1 MEIKRSDKMNN
12 WSFGID
18 NDKLIGLVLEGKKT
32 ATSSL
37 YNFDKIPVIGEE
49 SIIHFDNEKDA
60 CIVETVDYKI
70 IKYNEI
76 TEELAKL
83 EGEGDLSLNYWKQ
96 VHLNFLKSV
105 NPNFKEDDKII
116 FEIFKVT
123 KNLVEERLKL
133 GKSIA
138 SKNTDLLGN
147 IVKVEEINSG
157 FNNTLFNI
165 NDKYVI
171 KVCTNKELENT
182 FETEKDFYLSNKD
195 NCFIPK
201 LYKYNERKI
210 KNDISYNML
219 KLVNSY
225 PKVPELHQFDENIKK
240 LSSNFCEIFNQ
251 AYVAEQMNLNE
262 IAGIGYRKALEFL
275 IKDYCIDKN
284 KEQEEKIKKEPLSQV
299 ITNYILSDKIKNLAK
314 ASIWIGND
322 ETHYVR
328 KYEDKDIKDL
338 KRFISATVAYIT
350 YELIADSAQEFVNN

>member
-1 MEIKRSDKMNN
+1 MEEYVSITNN
-12 WSFGID
+12 ERIC
-18 NDKLIGLVLEGKKT
+18 
-32 ATSSL
+32 
-37 YNFDKIPVIGEE
+37 Y
-49 SIIHFDNEKDA
+49 
-60 CIVETVDYKI
+60 ETVNKCPI
-70 IKYNEI
+70 CN
-76 TEELAKL
+76 
-83 EGEGDLSLNYWKQ
+83 S
-96 VHLNFLKSV
+96 
-105 NPNFKEDDKII
+105 
-116 FEIFKVT
+116 
-123 KNLVEERLKL
+123 
-133 GKSIA
+133 SIA
-138 SKNTDLLGN
+138 PVEKSKFF
-147 IVKVEEINSG
+147 NSDSKMYFFMFECPACNKG
-157 FNNTLFNI
+157 FITHYNYT
-165 NDKYVI
+165 
-171 KVCTNKELENT
+171 
-182 FETEKDFYLSNKD
+182 
-195 NCFIPK
+195 
-201 LYKYNERKI
+201 NERKI

>member
-1 MEIKRSDKMNN
+1 MYMEKYVSI
-12 WSFGID
+12 
-18 NDKLIGLVLEGKKT
+18 T
-32 ATSSL
+32 
-37 YNFDKIPVIGEE
+37 YNERI
-49 SIIHFDNEKDA
+49 
-60 CIVETVDYKI
+60 CYETVNKCPI
-70 IKYNEI
+70 CN
-76 TEELAKL
+76 
-83 EGEGDLSLNYWKQ
+83 S
-96 VHLNFLKSV
+96 
-105 NPNFKEDDKII
+105 
-116 FEIFKVT
+116 
-123 KNLVEERLKL
+123 
-133 GKSIA
+133 SIA
-138 SKNTDLLGN
+138 PVEKSKFF
-147 IVKVEEINSG
+147 NSDSKMYFFMFECPACNKG
-157 FNNTLFNI
+157 FITHYNYT
-165 NDKYVI
+165 
-171 KVCTNKELENT
+171 
-182 FETEKDFYLSNKD
+182 
-195 NCFIPK
+195 
-201 LYKYNERKI
+201 NERKI

>member
-1 MEIKRSDKMNN
+1 MEKYVSITNN
-12 WSFGID
+12 ERIC
-18 NDKLIGLVLEGKKT
+18 
-32 ATSSL
+32 
-37 YNFDKIPVIGEE
+37 Y
-49 SIIHFDNEKDA
+49 
-60 CIVETVDYKI
+60 ETVNKCPI
-70 IKYNEI
+70 CN
-76 TEELAKL
+76 
-83 EGEGDLSLNYWKQ
+83 S
-96 VHLNFLKSV
+96 
-105 NPNFKEDDKII
+105 
-116 FEIFKVT
+116 
-123 KNLVEERLKL
+123 
-133 GKSIA
+133 SIA
-138 SKNTDLLGN
+138 PVEKSKFF
-147 IVKVEEINSG
+147 NSDSKMYFFMFECPACNKG
-157 FNNTLFNI
+157 FITHYNYT
-165 NDKYVI
+165 
-171 KVCTNKELENT
+171 
-182 FETEKDFYLSNKD
+182 
-195 NCFIPK
+195 
-201 LYKYNERKI
+201 NERKI

-219 KLVNSY
+219 KLVDSY

-251 AYVAEQMNLNE
+251 AYVAEQMDLNE

>member
-1 MEIKRSDKMNN
+1 MFECPACNKGFI
-12 WSFGID
+12 
-18 NDKLIGLVLEGKKT
+18 T
-32 ATSSL
+32 H
-37 YNFDKIPVIGEE
+37 YNY
-49 SIIHFDNEKDA
+49 
-60 CIVETVDYKI
+60 T
-70 IKYNEI
+70 
-76 TEELAKL
+76 
-83 EGEGDLSLNYWKQ
+83 
-96 VHLNFLKSV
+96 
-105 NPNFKEDDKII
+105 
-116 FEIFKVT
+116 
-123 KNLVEERLKL
+123 
-133 GKSIA
+133 
-138 SKNTDLLGN
+138 
-147 IVKVEEINSG
+147 
-157 FNNTLFNI
+157 
-165 NDKYVI
+165 
-171 KVCTNKELENT
+171 
-182 FETEKDFYLSNKD
+182 
-195 NCFIPK
+195 
-201 LYKYNERKI
+201 NERKI

-284 KEQEEKIKKEPLSQV
+284 KEEEEKIKKEPLSQV

>member
-1 MEIKRSDKMNN
+1 MEKYVSITNN
-12 WSFGID
+12 ERIC
-18 NDKLIGLVLEGKKT
+18 
-32 ATSSL
+32 
-37 YNFDKIPVIGEE
+37 Y
-49 SIIHFDNEKDA
+49 
-60 CIVETVDYKI
+60 ETVNKCPI
-70 IKYNEI
+70 CN
-76 TEELAKL
+76 
-83 EGEGDLSLNYWKQ
+83 S
-96 VHLNFLKSV
+96 
-105 NPNFKEDDKII
+105 
-116 FEIFKVT
+116 
-123 KNLVEERLKL
+123 
-133 GKSIA
+133 SIA
-138 SKNTDLLGN
+138 PVEKSKFF
-147 IVKVEEINSG
+147 NSDSKMYFFMFECPACNKG
-157 FNNTLFNI
+157 FITHYNYT
-165 NDKYVI
+165 
-171 KVCTNKELENT
+171 
-182 FETEKDFYLSNKD
+182 
-195 NCFIPK
+195 
-201 LYKYNERKI
+201 NERKI

-262 IAGIGYRKALEFL
+262 IGGIGYRKALEFL

>member
-1 MEIKRSDKMNN
+1 MEKYVSITNN
-12 WSFGID
+12 ERIC
-18 NDKLIGLVLEGKKT
+18 
-32 ATSSL
+32 
-37 YNFDKIPVIGEE
+37 Y
-49 SIIHFDNEKDA
+49 
-60 CIVETVDYKI
+60 ETVNKCPI
-70 IKYNEI
+70 CN
-76 TEELAKL
+76 
-83 EGEGDLSLNYWKQ
+83 S
-96 VHLNFLKSV
+96 
-105 NPNFKEDDKII
+105 
-116 FEIFKVT
+116 
-123 KNLVEERLKL
+123 
-133 GKSIA
+133 SIA
-138 SKNTDLLGN
+138 PVEKSDFFNSDSKMYFFMFECPACN
-147 IVKVEEINSG
+147 KG
-157 FNNTLFNI
+157 FITHYNYT
-165 NDKYVI
+165 
-171 KVCTNKELENT
+171 
-182 FETEKDFYLSNKD
+182 
-195 NCFIPK
+195 
-201 LYKYNERKI
+201 NERKI

-299 ITNYILSDKIKNLAK
+299 ITNYILSDKIRNLAK

>member
-1 MEIKRSDKMNN
+1 MEKYVSITNN
-12 WSFGID
+12 ERIC
-18 NDKLIGLVLEGKKT
+18 
-32 ATSSL
+32 
-37 YNFDKIPVIGEE
+37 Y
-49 SIIHFDNEKDA
+49 
-60 CIVETVDYKI
+60 ETVNKCPI
-70 IKYNEI
+70 CN
-76 TEELAKL
+76 
-83 EGEGDLSLNYWKQ
+83 S
-96 VHLNFLKSV
+96 
-105 NPNFKEDDKII
+105 
-116 FEIFKVT
+116 
-123 KNLVEERLKL
+123 
-133 GKSIA
+133 SIA
-138 SKNTDLLGN
+138 PVEKSKFF
-147 IVKVEEINSG
+147 NSDSKMYFFMFECPACNKG
-157 FNNTLFNI
+157 FITHYNYT
-165 NDKYVI
+165 
-171 KVCTNKELENT
+171 
-182 FETEKDFYLSNKD
+182 
-195 NCFIPK
+195 
-201 LYKYNERKI
+201 NERKI

-328 KYEDKDIKDL
+328 KYEDKDIEDL

>member
-1 MEIKRSDKMNN
+1 MEKYVSITNN
-12 WSFGID
+12 ERIC
-18 NDKLIGLVLEGKKT
+18 
-32 ATSSL
+32 
-37 YNFDKIPVIGEE
+37 Y
-49 SIIHFDNEKDA
+49 
-60 CIVETVDYKI
+60 ETVNKCPI
-70 IKYNEI
+70 CN
-76 TEELAKL
+76 
-83 EGEGDLSLNYWKQ
+83 S
-96 VHLNFLKSV
+96 
-105 NPNFKEDDKII
+105 
-116 FEIFKVT
+116 
-123 KNLVEERLKL
+123 
-133 GKSIA
+133 SIA
-138 SKNTDLLGN
+138 PVEKSKFF
-147 IVKVEEINSG
+147 NSDSKMYFFMFECPACNKG
-157 FNNTLFNI
+157 FITHYNYT
-165 NDKYVI
+165 
-171 KVCTNKELENT
+171 
-182 FETEKDFYLSNKD
+182 
-195 NCFIPK
+195 
-201 LYKYNERKI
+201 NERKI

-350 YELIADSAQEFVNN
+350 YELLADSAQEFVNN

>member
-1 MEIKRSDKMNN
+1 MEKYVSITNN
-12 WSFGID
+12 ERIC
-18 NDKLIGLVLEGKKT
+18 
-32 ATSSL
+32 
-37 YNFDKIPVIGEE
+37 Y
-49 SIIHFDNEKDA
+49 
-60 CIVETVDYKI
+60 ETVNKCPI
-70 IKYNEI
+70 CN
-76 TEELAKL
+76 
-83 EGEGDLSLNYWKQ
+83 S
-96 VHLNFLKSV
+96 
-105 NPNFKEDDKII
+105 
-116 FEIFKVT
+116 
-123 KNLVEERLKL
+123 
-133 GKSIA
+133 SIA
-138 SKNTDLLGN
+138 PVEKSDFFNSDSKMYFFMFECPACN
-147 IVKVEEINSG
+147 KG
-157 FNNTLFNI
+157 FITHYNYT
-165 NDKYVI
+165 
-171 KVCTNKELENT
+171 
-182 FETEKDFYLSNKD
+182 
-195 NCFIPK
+195 
-201 LYKYNERKI
+201 NERKI
-210 KNDISYNML
+210 KNNISYNML

-299 ITNYILSDKIKNLAK
+299 ITNYILSDKIRNLAK

>member
-1 MEIKRSDKMNN
+1 MEKYVAITNN
-12 WSFGID
+12 ERIC
-18 NDKLIGLVLEGKKT
+18 
-32 ATSSL
+32 
-37 YNFDKIPVIGEE
+37 Y
-49 SIIHFDNEKDA
+49 
-60 CIVETVDYKI
+60 ETVNKCPI
-70 IKYNEI
+70 CN
-76 TEELAKL
+76 
-83 EGEGDLSLNYWKQ
+83 S
-96 VHLNFLKSV
+96 
-105 NPNFKEDDKII
+105 
-116 FEIFKVT
+116 
-123 KNLVEERLKL
+123 
-133 GKSIA
+133 SIA
-138 SKNTDLLGN
+138 PVEKSKFF
-147 IVKVEEINSG
+147 NSDSKMYFFMFECPACNKG
-157 FNNTLFNI
+157 FITHYNYT
-165 NDKYVI
+165 
-171 KVCTNKELENT
+171 
-182 FETEKDFYLSNKD
+182 
-195 NCFIPK
+195 
-201 LYKYNERKI
+201 NERKI

>member
-1 MEIKRSDKMNN
+1 MEKYVSITNN
-12 WSFGID
+12 ERIC
-18 NDKLIGLVLEGKKT
+18 
-32 ATSSL
+32 
-37 YNFDKIPVIGEE
+37 Y
-49 SIIHFDNEKDA
+49 
-60 CIVETVDYKI
+60 ETVNKCPI
-70 IKYNEI
+70 CN
-76 TEELAKL
+76 
-83 EGEGDLSLNYWKQ
+83 N
-96 VHLNFLKSV
+96 
-105 NPNFKEDDKII
+105 
-116 FEIFKVT
+116 
-123 KNLVEERLKL
+123 
-133 GKSIA
+133 SIA
-138 SKNTDLLGN
+138 PVEKSKFF
-147 IVKVEEINSG
+147 NSDSKMYFFMFECPACNKG
-157 FNNTLFNI
+157 FITHYNYT
-165 NDKYVI
+165 
-171 KVCTNKELENT
+171 
-182 FETEKDFYLSNKD
+182 
-195 NCFIPK
+195 
-201 LYKYNERKI
+201 NERKI
-210 KNDISYNML
+210 KNNISYNML

-338 KRFISATVAYIT
+338 KRSISATVAYIT

>member
-1 MEIKRSDKMNN
+1 MEKYVSITNN
-12 WSFGID
+12 ERIC
-18 NDKLIGLVLEGKKT
+18 
-32 ATSSL
+32 
-37 YNFDKIPVIGEE
+37 Y
-49 SIIHFDNEKDA
+49 
-60 CIVETVDYKI
+60 ETVNKCPI
-70 IKYNEI
+70 CN
-76 TEELAKL
+76 
-83 EGEGDLSLNYWKQ
+83 S
-96 VHLNFLKSV
+96 
-105 NPNFKEDDKII
+105 
-116 FEIFKVT
+116 
-123 KNLVEERLKL
+123 
-133 GKSIA
+133 SIA
-138 SKNTDLLGN
+138 PVEKSKFFNCDSKMYFFMFECPACN
-147 IVKVEEINSG
+147 KG
-157 FNNTLFNI
+157 FITHYNYT
-165 NDKYVI
+165 
-171 KVCTNKELENT
+171 
-182 FETEKDFYLSNKD
+182 
-195 NCFIPK
+195 
-201 LYKYNERKI
+201 NERKI

-284 KEQEEKIKKEPLSQV
+284 KEEEEKIKKEPLSQV

>member
-1 MEIKRSDKMNN
+1 MEKYVSITNN
-12 WSFGID
+12 ERIC
-18 NDKLIGLVLEGKKT
+18 
-32 ATSSL
+32 
-37 YNFDKIPVIGEE
+37 Y
-49 SIIHFDNEKDA
+49 
-60 CIVETVDYKI
+60 ETVNKCPI
-70 IKYNEI
+70 CN
-76 TEELAKL
+76 
-83 EGEGDLSLNYWKQ
+83 S
-96 VHLNFLKSV
+96 
-105 NPNFKEDDKII
+105 
-116 FEIFKVT
+116 
-123 KNLVEERLKL
+123 
-133 GKSIA
+133 SIA
-138 SKNTDLLGN
+138 PVEKSKFF
-147 IVKVEEINSG
+147 NSDSKMYFFMFECPACNKG
-157 FNNTLFNI
+157 FITHYNYT
-165 NDKYVI
+165 
-171 KVCTNKELENT
+171 
-182 FETEKDFYLSNKD
+182 
-195 NCFIPK
+195 
-201 LYKYNERKI
+201 NERKI
-210 KNDISYNML
+210 KNNISYNML

-225 PKVPELHQFDENIKK
+225 PRVPELHQFDENIKK

>member
-1 MEIKRSDKMNN
+1 MQKYVSITNN
-12 WSFGID
+12 ERIC
-18 NDKLIGLVLEGKKT
+18 
-32 ATSSL
+32 
-37 YNFDKIPVIGEE
+37 Y
-49 SIIHFDNEKDA
+49 
-60 CIVETVDYKI
+60 ETVNKCPI
-70 IKYNEI
+70 CN
-76 TEELAKL
+76 
-83 EGEGDLSLNYWKQ
+83 S
-96 VHLNFLKSV
+96 
-105 NPNFKEDDKII
+105 
-116 FEIFKVT
+116 
-123 KNLVEERLKL
+123 
-133 GKSIA
+133 SIA
-138 SKNTDLLGN
+138 PVEKSKFF
-147 IVKVEEINSG
+147 NSDSKMYFFMFECPACNKG
-157 FNNTLFNI
+157 FITHYNYT
-165 NDKYVI
+165 
-171 KVCTNKELENT
+171 
-182 FETEKDFYLSNKD
+182 
-195 NCFIPK
+195 
-201 LYKYNERKI
+201 NERKI

-240 LSSNFCEIFNQ
+240 LSSNFYEIFNQ

>member
-1 MEIKRSDKMNN
+1 MEKYVSITNN
-12 WSFGID
+12 ERIC
-18 NDKLIGLVLEGKKT
+18 
-32 ATSSL
+32 
-37 YNFDKIPVIGEE
+37 Y
-49 SIIHFDNEKDA
+49 
-60 CIVETVDYKI
+60 ETVNKCPI
-70 IKYNEI
+70 CN
-76 TEELAKL
+76 
-83 EGEGDLSLNYWKQ
+83 S
-96 VHLNFLKSV
+96 
-105 NPNFKEDDKII
+105 
-116 FEIFKVT
+116 
-123 KNLVEERLKL
+123 
-133 GKSIA
+133 SIA
-138 SKNTDLLGN
+138 PVEKSKFF
-147 IVKVEEINSG
+147 NSDSKMYFFMFECPACNKG
-157 FNNTLFNI
+157 FITHYNYT
-165 NDKYVI
+165 
-171 KVCTNKELENT
+171 
-182 FETEKDFYLSNKD
+182 
-195 NCFIPK
+195 
-201 LYKYNERKI
+201 NERKI

-225 PKVPELHQFDENIKK
+225 PKVPDLHQFDENIKK

>member
-1 MEIKRSDKMNN
+1 MEKYVSITNN
-12 WSFGID
+12 ERIC
-18 NDKLIGLVLEGKKT
+18 
-32 ATSSL
+32 
-37 YNFDKIPVIGEE
+37 Y
-49 SIIHFDNEKDA
+49 
-60 CIVETVDYKI
+60 ETVDKCPI
-70 IKYNEI
+70 CN
-76 TEELAKL
+76 
-83 EGEGDLSLNYWKQ
+83 S
-96 VHLNFLKSV
+96 
-105 NPNFKEDDKII
+105 
-116 FEIFKVT
+116 
-123 KNLVEERLKL
+123 
-133 GKSIA
+133 SIA
-138 SKNTDLLGN
+138 PVEKSKFF
-147 IVKVEEINSG
+147 NSDSKMYFFMFECPACNKG
-157 FNNTLFNI
+157 FITHYNYT
-165 NDKYVI
+165 
-171 KVCTNKELENT
+171 
-182 FETEKDFYLSNKD
+182 
-195 NCFIPK
+195 
-201 LYKYNERKI
+201 NERKI
-210 KNDISYNML
+210 KNYISYNML

-299 ITNYILSDKIKNLAK
+299 ITNYILSDKIRNLAK

>member
-1 MEIKRSDKMNN
+1 MEKYVSITNN
-12 WSFGID
+12 ERIC
-18 NDKLIGLVLEGKKT
+18 
-32 ATSSL
+32 
-37 YNFDKIPVIGEE
+37 Y
-49 SIIHFDNEKDA
+49 
-60 CIVETVDYKI
+60 ETVNKCPMC
-70 IKYNEI
+70 N
-76 TEELAKL
+76 
-83 EGEGDLSLNYWKQ
+83 S
-96 VHLNFLKSV
+96 
-105 NPNFKEDDKII
+105 
-116 FEIFKVT
+116 
-123 KNLVEERLKL
+123 
-133 GKSIA
+133 SIA
-138 SKNTDLLGN
+138 PVEKSKFF
-147 IVKVEEINSG
+147 NSDSKMYFFMFECPACNKG
-157 FNNTLFNI
+157 FITHYNYT
-165 NDKYVI
+165 
-171 KVCTNKELENT
+171 
-182 FETEKDFYLSNKD
+182 
-195 NCFIPK
+195 
-201 LYKYNERKI
+201 NERKI
-210 KNDISYNML
+210 KNNISYNML

>member
-1 MEIKRSDKMNN
+1 MEKYVSITNN
-12 WSFGID
+12 ERIC
-18 NDKLIGLVLEGKKT
+18 
-32 ATSSL
+32 
-37 YNFDKIPVIGEE
+37 Y
-49 SIIHFDNEKDA
+49 
-60 CIVETVDYKI
+60 ETVNKCPI
-70 IKYNEI
+70 CN
-76 TEELAKL
+76 
-83 EGEGDLSLNYWKQ
+83 S
-96 VHLNFLKSV
+96 
-105 NPNFKEDDKII
+105 
-116 FEIFKVT
+116 
-123 KNLVEERLKL
+123 
-133 GKSIA
+133 SIA
-138 SKNTDLLGN
+138 PVEKSKFF
-147 IVKVEEINSG
+147 NSDSKMYFFMFECPACNKG
-157 FNNTLFNI
+157 FITHYNYT
-165 NDKYVI
+165 
-171 KVCTNKELENT
+171 
-182 FETEKDFYLSNKD
+182 
-195 NCFIPK
+195 
-201 LYKYNERKI
+201 NERII

>member
-1 MEIKRSDKMNN
+1 MEKYISITNN
-12 WSFGID
+12 ERIC
-18 NDKLIGLVLEGKKT
+18 
-32 ATSSL
+32 
-37 YNFDKIPVIGEE
+37 Y
-49 SIIHFDNEKDA
+49 
-60 CIVETVDYKI
+60 ETVNKCPI
-70 IKYNEI
+70 CN
-76 TEELAKL
+76 
-83 EGEGDLSLNYWKQ
+83 S
-96 VHLNFLKSV
+96 
-105 NPNFKEDDKII
+105 
-116 FEIFKVT
+116 
-123 KNLVEERLKL
+123 
-133 GKSIA
+133 SIA
-138 SKNTDLLGN
+138 PVEKSKFF
-147 IVKVEEINSG
+147 NSDSKMYFFMFECPACNKG
-157 FNNTLFNI
+157 FITHYNYT
-165 NDKYVI
+165 
-171 KVCTNKELENT
+171 
-182 FETEKDFYLSNKD
+182 
-195 NCFIPK
+195 
-201 LYKYNERKI
+201 NERKI

-251 AYVAEQMNLNE
+251 AYVAEQMNINE

>member
-1 MEIKRSDKMNN
+1 MEKYVSITNN
-12 WSFGID
+12 ERIC
-18 NDKLIGLVLEGKKT
+18 
-32 ATSSL
+32 
-37 YNFDKIPVIGEE
+37 Y
-49 SIIHFDNEKDA
+49 
-60 CIVETVDYKI
+60 ETVNKCPI
-70 IKYNEI
+70 CN
-76 TEELAKL
+76 
-83 EGEGDLSLNYWKQ
+83 S
-96 VHLNFLKSV
+96 
-105 NPNFKEDDKII
+105 
-116 FEIFKVT
+116 
-123 KNLVEERLKL
+123 
-133 GKSIA
+133 SIA
-138 SKNTDLLGN
+138 PVEKSKFF
-147 IVKVEEINSG
+147 NSDSKMYFFMFECPACNKG
-157 FNNTLFNI
+157 FITHYNYT
-165 NDKYVI
+165 
-171 KVCTNKELENT
+171 
-182 FETEKDFYLSNKD
+182 
-195 NCFIPK
+195 
-201 LYKYNERKI
+201 NERKI
-210 KNDISYNML
+210 KNNISYNML

-225 PKVPELHQFDENIKK
+225 PKVLESHQFDENIKK

>member
-1 MEIKRSDKMNN
+1 MEKYVSITNN
-12 WSFGID
+12 VRIC
-18 NDKLIGLVLEGKKT
+18 
-32 ATSSL
+32 
-37 YNFDKIPVIGEE
+37 Y
-49 SIIHFDNEKDA
+49 
-60 CIVETVDYKI
+60 ETVNKCPI
-70 IKYNEI
+70 CN
-76 TEELAKL
+76 
-83 EGEGDLSLNYWKQ
+83 S
-96 VHLNFLKSV
+96 
-105 NPNFKEDDKII
+105 
-116 FEIFKVT
+116 
-123 KNLVEERLKL
+123 
-133 GKSIA
+133 SIA
-138 SKNTDLLGN
+138 PVEKSKFF
-147 IVKVEEINSG
+147 NSDSKMYFFMFECPACNKG
-157 FNNTLFNI
+157 FITHYNYT
-165 NDKYVI
+165 
-171 KVCTNKELENT
+171 
-182 FETEKDFYLSNKD
+182 
-195 NCFIPK
+195 
-201 LYKYNERKI
+201 NERKI

>member
-1 MEIKRSDKMNN
+1 MEKYVSITNN
-12 WSFGID
+12 ERIC
-18 NDKLIGLVLEGKKT
+18 
-32 ATSSL
+32 
-37 YNFDKIPVIGEE
+37 Y
-49 SIIHFDNEKDA
+49 
-60 CIVETVDYKI
+60 ETVNKCPI
-70 IKYNEI
+70 CN
-76 TEELAKL
+76 
-83 EGEGDLSLNYWKQ
+83 S
-96 VHLNFLKSV
+96 
-105 NPNFKEDDKII
+105 
-116 FEIFKVT
+116 
-123 KNLVEERLKL
+123 
-133 GKSIA
+133 SIA
-138 SKNTDLLGN
+138 PVEKSKFF
-147 IVKVEEINSG
+147 NSDSKMYFFMFECPACNKG
-157 FNNTLFNI
+157 FITHYNYT
-165 NDKYVI
+165 
-171 KVCTNKELENT
+171 
-182 FETEKDFYLSNKD
+182 
-195 NCFIPK
+195 
-201 LYKYNERKI
+201 NERKI

-314 ASIWIGND
+314 ASIWLGND

>member
-1 MEIKRSDKMNN
+1 MEKYVSITNN
-12 WSFGID
+12 ERIC
-18 NDKLIGLVLEGKKT
+18 
-32 ATSSL
+32 
-37 YNFDKIPVIGEE
+37 Y
-49 SIIHFDNEKDA
+49 
-60 CIVETVDYKI
+60 ETVNKCPI
-70 IKYNEI
+70 CN
-76 TEELAKL
+76 
-83 EGEGDLSLNYWKQ
+83 S
-96 VHLNFLKSV
+96 
-105 NPNFKEDDKII
+105 
-116 FEIFKVT
+116 
-123 KNLVEERLKL
+123 
-133 GKSIA
+133 SIA
-138 SKNTDLLGN
+138 PIEKSKFF
-147 IVKVEEINSG
+147 NSDSKMYFFMFECPACNKG
-157 FNNTLFNI
+157 FITHYNYT
-165 NDKYVI
+165 
-171 KVCTNKELENT
+171 
-182 FETEKDFYLSNKD
+182 
-195 NCFIPK
+195 
-201 LYKYNERKI
+201 NERKI
-210 KNDISYNML
+210 KDNISYNML

-251 AYVAEQMNLNE
+251 AYVAEQMDLNE